1 MKKSALSIL
10 LASLLLVL
18 AISSC
23 KKPVNDYATPQ
34 SSVADHPGFGNGN
47 LPLVATQRPPDI
59 LFTNQAGYHVFN
71 GGYGS
76 GLAVDPRPGQN
87 HVFYYLTDRGPN
99 VAGFGG
105 SYFIVPD
112 FNPQIGVFKLEG
124 DSLRKVRVI
133 NLKNPNGQFI
143 TGLPNPASQNPTG
156 EVAFDANGHQLAP
169 DPFGLDTEGLTVM
182 ADGTFW
188 ISDEYGPHITHFDAE
203 GNQLERIS
211 PFQNGTNNREM
222 PKVFIRR
229 RANRGMEGLASTPD
243 GQWLVGGMQSPLDNP
258 ASPGATRDK
267 ARNSR
272 VNRLLFFNIETGATK
287 QFIYRTTNPGNFISD
302 IVAVSNTEFLVLERD
317 GNFPLAGNPASA
329 FKRVYRI
336 NVSGASDVSDPSNS
350 VTGMLINGK
359 TLEVAAADNEAGFN
373 ALKPVDKSLA
383 VDLIAAFPNFPHDK
397 TEGLAL
403 IGKDFIAVSN
413 DDDFGVVD
421 DGAGSFIPKYLPL
434 FNPTKVIDHGVTYF
448 VKIPSTSN

>member
-1 MKKSALSIL
+1 MIKSPL
-10 LASLLLVL
+10 LFVYVCVVL
-18 AISSC
+18 CAVSC
-23 KKPVNDYATPQ
+23 TKTIADKTAQQ
-34 SSVADHPGFGNGN
+34 SSIASHPGFGNGN
-47 LPLVATQRPPDI
+47 LPLIATQRAPEI
-59 LFTNQAGYHVFN
+59 LFTNRAGFHVYN

-76 GLAVDPRPGQN
+76 GLAVQPGPGQN
-87 HVFYYLTDRGPN
+87 HLLYYLTDRGPN

-105 SYFIVPD
+105 LYFVVPD

-133 NLKNPNGQFI
+133 HLKAPNGQLI
-143 TGLPNPASQNPTG
+143 TGLPNPSNQNPTG
-156 EVAFDANGHQLAP
+156 EVAFDANGHQLPP
-169 DPFGLDTEGLTVM
+169 DPFGLDTEGLTAM

-188 ISDEYGPHITHFDAE
+188 ISDEYGPHITHFDAD

-211 PFQNGTNNREM
+211 PFQNGTQNREL

-243 GQWLVGGMQSPLDNP
+243 GKWLVGGMQSPLDNP

-272 VNRLLFFNIETGATK
+272 VNRLLFFNIETGVTK
-287 QFIYRTTNPGNFISD
+287 QYIYRTTNPGNYISD
-302 IVAVSNTEFLVLERD
+302 IVAVSTTEFLVLERD

-336 NVSGASDVSDPSNS
+336 DVSGASDVSDPSNS
-350 VTGMLINGK
+350 PTGLLINGK

-373 ALKPVDKSLA
+373 TLRPVSKALA
-383 VDLIAAFPNFPHDK
+383 IDLITTFPQFPHDK
-397 TEGLAL
+397 TEGIAL
-403 IGKDFIAVSN
+403 IGQDLIAVSN

-421 DGAGSFIPKYLPL
+421 DGGGSLAPKYLPM
-434 FNPTKVIDHGVTYF
+434 FSPSKVIDHGVTYF
-448 VKIPSTSN
+448 VKIPVMNN